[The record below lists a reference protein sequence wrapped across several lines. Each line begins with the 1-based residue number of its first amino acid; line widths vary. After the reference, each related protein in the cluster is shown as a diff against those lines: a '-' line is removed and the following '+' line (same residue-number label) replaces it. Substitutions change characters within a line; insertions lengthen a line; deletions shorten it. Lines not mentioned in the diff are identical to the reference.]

1 MRPARMRREP
11 QAKRKLV
18 APVWERRAE
27 LGSGGSS
34 ALFGVTAGS
43 AGGTITSNNFTV
55 IDQHI
60 FIGNILE
67 LSGAPGNGGSS
78 GSGNGG
84 VNLGAGAVEAE
95 PWWWDPNRCSRNGL
109 QRQP

>member
-1 MRPARMRREP
+1 MRREP
-11 QAKRKLV
+11 QARRKLV
-18 APVWERRAE
+18 ARVWERRAE

-34 ALFGVTAGS
+34 ASFGSTAGT
-43 AGGTITSNNFTV
+43 AGGVITSNKFNV

-84 VNLGAGAVEAE
+84 VNLGGGGGGGGPQAV
-95 PWWWDPNRCSRNGL
+95 GF
-109 QRQP
+109 